1 MLLVAVTTA
10 RGPFLCDLRSAL
22 HLHRVASVGEV
33 LVAEPG
39 AVRGQ
44 VQSSAGEVP
53 LLKKGHLTPTQ
64 NIFINHSTPF
74 YQVFLLLDRKILVSN
89 LQL

>member
-1 MLLVAVTTA
+1 MTTA
-10 RGPFLCDLRSAL
+10 PGLSDLRSAL

-53 LLKKGHLTPTQ
+53 LLKKGHLTATESS
-64 NIFINHSTPF
+64 FING
-74 YQVFLLLDRKILVSN
+74 
-89 LQL
+89 